1 MVRKYLRIDD
11 EFNKP
16 TKVKANKLATRLKN
30 VGFKISIKKTPTHK
44 KVLKRDK
51 YTVRIIGGKRKRSCG

>member
-16 TKVKANKLATRLKN
+16 TKVKANKLAERLRD
-30 VGFKISIKKTPTHK
+30 VGFKISIKKTPISK

-51 YTVRIIGGKRKRSCG
+51 YTIKITGGKRCR